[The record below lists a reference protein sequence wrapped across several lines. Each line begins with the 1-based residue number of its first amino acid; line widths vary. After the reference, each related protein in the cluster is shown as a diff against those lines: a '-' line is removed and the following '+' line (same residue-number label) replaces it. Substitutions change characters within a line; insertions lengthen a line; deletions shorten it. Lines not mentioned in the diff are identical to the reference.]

1 MNNMH
6 NFSGNDHVTVGL
18 EFVLYMLF
26 FWILR
31 TKSPIGMLLVE

>member
-1 MNNMH
+1 MNNMQ
-6 NFSGNDHVTVGL
+6 NFSGIDLVTTAV

-31 TKSPIGMLLVE
+31 PKSPVGMLLVE

>member
-6 NFSGNDHVTVGL
+6 NFFGIDLVTTGL
-18 EFVLYMLF
+18 ESVLYMLF

-31 TKSPIGMLLVE
+31 PKSPVWYVIG